1 MWVWN
6 STPRTHSML
15 ARSLQLFLARAWL
28 RARKGLLER
37 RVEKVTISIV
47 LVIPTDER
55 RDSYVR
61 KAMDK
66 QIRVAAAAAVVNV
79 QRC

>member
-1 MWVWN
+1 
-6 STPRTHSML
+6 ML